1 MQRTIPVCSV
11 IVMLAVVAL
20 AQAPQPAIS
29 DAGSGGV
36 PSESGMYV
44 QTAVG
49 FNKILGQIVA
59 FQRSGSLLASKLTV
73 GIKTRKENVQLLGAH
88 AQTVVDGKPLFYF
101 IPPKQEADA
110 GVNAGD
116 LVLMHLEEKAER
128 RQFEIGAQG
137 AWRASSGISITH
149 QIQLF
154 RSETKPG
161 VYTITPAVALGQG
174 EYALYLARGEG
185 MSAYVYDFSVNSSC
199 CASQTIASPPKTV
212 VQDNSVV
219 PVAVAPMPQAQPA
232 TPSVTPSPEHQATP
246 YEETQQQAQERA
258 ARNTVMIS
266 EPNTDVGLA
275 EQAKRA
281 KQHAE
286 CLKLAENNPNITCK

>member
-20 AQAPQPAIS
+20 AQAPQPAVS
-29 DAGSGGV
+29 DAGSGSI

-44 QTAVG
+44 QTAGG

-59 FQRSGSLLASKLTV
+59 FKRSGSLLVSKVTI

-88 AQTVVDGKPLFYF
+88 AQTVVDDKPMFYF
-101 IPPKQEADA
+101 IPPKQEAEA

-116 LVLMHLEEKAER
+116 LVLVRLEEKAER
-128 RQFEIGAQG
+128 RQFEVGAEG

-161 VYTITPAVALGQG
+161 LYTITPAVALGKG

-185 MSAYVYDFSVNSSC
+185 MQAYVYDFSVNSSC
-199 CASQTIASPPKTV
+199 CASQITASQLKTV
-212 VQDNSVV
+212 SQESSVV
-219 PVAVAPMPQAQPA
+219 PVAVAPVPHAQPA
-232 TPSVTPSPEHQATP
+232 TTSPEHQAAP
-246 YEETQQQAQERA
+246 YEETPKEAQERA
-258 ARNTVMIS
+258 ARNTVLIS
-266 EPNTDVGLA
+266 DPSSDAGLG

-281 KQHAE
+281 KQHTE
-286 CLKLAENNPNITCK
+286 CLKLAENNPSITCK